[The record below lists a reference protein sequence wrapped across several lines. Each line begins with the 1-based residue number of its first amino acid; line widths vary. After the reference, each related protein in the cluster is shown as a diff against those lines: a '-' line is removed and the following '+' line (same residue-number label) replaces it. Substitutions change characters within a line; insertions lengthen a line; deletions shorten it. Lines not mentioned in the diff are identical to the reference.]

1 MTQFQA
7 IVFTRVLLMIGVG
20 IPTMMLSTAARA
32 DQAARKLI
40 RVHCFECHNDDHA
53 EAKINLSRLTARPD
67 FPRWFA
73 TWRKVATMVE
83 TEKMPPKGSKQ
94 PSRVERRRLVKWIR
108 DGIRRAADRHA
119 RDPGPVTLRRL
130 TSAEYAYT
138 IEDLTG
144 LDLKQTLQK
153 SLVVADAVGGEG
165 FANVGDVQ
173 FMQDSTLERYLD
185 AAKRIASHAVIGAGP
200 LRFFRDPGKT
210 GFELS
215 AITRIQDIYRAHGFR
230 SSSGEGGEPFGM
242 DRYPRAFFV
251 AWQFEHRQP
260 LGLAN
265 RSVSQLAK
273 SEQID
278 VRFARYIWSVMK
290 QPRPSFPLSEIVAGW
305 RRLPRPTRADRKMEK
320 TVRARCAELHKLL
333 RRWQSR
339 FGQNPDAK
347 EEAPV
352 LNQEAFHV
360 TQTKSFDM
368 LVNWPKGT
376 KVVHLRIMVESA
388 NRKSQPRAIVVWKNP
403 KILFRIPPNQDKKT
417 DNPLIT
423 ALTPETRKRLH
434 FGKHPRG
441 GQVGPNDFV
450 TSGTR
455 PTLLVLTIPPGATS
469 AKLVVEAQLDVKH
482 GEDAIVRCTINQR
495 EETDQGKQ
503 VSALLAVPNGS
514 AYKQWRKGVL
524 HFAHVLPEVSHRE
537 PAPSDRDPIPA
548 PFDNSYNNAERNLY
562 HYQIKYHRDDRFLVQ
577 NIINVST
584 RRTLDQAWVDLLGS
598 FEYHDAFLRSVA
610 RKFKL
615 KLGKQRIDGLDPQ
628 WLTKVPSEPRGYI
641 ERLQRSHRTVQ
652 AALKSAEP
660 GRVRDVIRFAQQA
673 WRRPLTRGEEGQLS
687 RFYLQL
693 RKTGLPHRPAIR
705 TLLVRVLMAPDFLYR
720 AERSLSAANTA
731 KKGKKRD
738 ADSSAAIKRLSDWE
752 LANRL
757 SFFLWSSVPD
767 DQLRAVARR
776 GGLNDPRELVRQT
789 RRMLRDPKARRMATE
804 FFGQWFGFYRFD
816 QFRGIDT
823 NRFPEFTDT
832 LKSDL
837 HNEAVSFFDY
847 IIRNDRPVREILFAD
862 YAFLN
867 KRLGKHYRID
877 RKQLKAG
884 VTRIEGLREE
894 HRGGLLGLGAVLAV
908 TSAPRRTSP
917 VKRGDWILRRILGTP
932 VPPPP
937 ADAGSIAADDLVADG
952 LSVKQRL
959 AAHRRK
965 VSCRNC
971 HARIDPLGFALEHY
985 DALGRFRSAYRKNRP
1000 IESTGQLG
1008 NGHTIAGLAGLR
1020 AYLQKKDQL
1029 FYRTLSKKLVGYA
1042 LGRRESI
1049 SDVRLIERM
1058 MADIGKDGRFGKLV
1072 ERIVTSPQFRYR
1084 RSTTSID
1091 KKAKR

>member
-7 IVFTRVLLMIGVG
+7 NRTSRLLLTIVFG
-20 IPTMMLSTAARA
+20 ILCTSARA
-32 DQAARKLI
+32 EQPAQKLI
-40 RVHCFECHNDDHA
+40 RVHCLECHNDEHA

-83 TEKMPPKGSKQ
+83 TGKMPPQGSKQ
-94 PSRVERRRLVKWIR
+94 PSRAERKRLVKFIR
-108 DGIRRAADRHA
+108 DGIGRAADKYA

-144 LDLKQTLQK
+144 LDLKRSLQK
-153 SLVVADAVGGEG
+153 SLVLADAVGGEG

-200 LRFFRDPGKT
+200 IRFFRDPGKT

-215 AITRIQDIYRAHGFR
+215 AITRIQSIYRAHGFR
-230 SSSGEGGEPFGM
+230 TASGEGGEPFGL
-242 DRYPRAFFV
+242 DRYTRAFYV
-251 AWQFEHRQP
+251 AWRYEHRKP

-265 RSVSQLAK
+265 HTMAQLAK
-273 SEQID
+273 SEKID
-278 VRFARYIWSVMK
+278 VRFARYIWKVMK

-305 RRLPRPTRADRKMEK
+305 RQLPRPTRADAKMEK
-320 TVRARCAELHKLL
+320 AVRTRCAELHKLL
-333 RRWQSR
+333 RLWQTR

-352 LNQEAFHV
+352 LNKAAFHV
-360 TQTKSFDM
+360 TQSKAFGM
-368 LVNWPKGT
+368 LVNWPEGT
-376 KVVHLRIMVESA
+376 KLVHLRINVESA

-403 KILFRIPPNQDKKT
+403 KISFRLPGNQDKKT
-417 DNPLIT
+417 SKPLSS
-423 ALTPETRKRLH
+423 ALTAKTKKRVH

-441 GQVGPNDFV
+441 GKVGANDLV
-450 TSGTR
+450 TLGTKS
-455 PTLLVLTIPPGATS
+455 TLLVLNIPPGATS
-469 AKLVVEAQLDVKH
+469 ATLTVEAELDVKH
-482 GEDAIVRCTINQR
+482 GEDAIVRCTIRQR

-503 VSALLAVPNGS
+503 VSALLAVPNGP
-514 AYKQWRKGVL
+514 AYKQWRNGVL

-548 PFDNSYNNAERNLY
+548 PFNNSYNNAERNLY
-562 HYQIKYHRDDRFLVQ
+562 HYQIKYHRGDQFLVQ
-577 NIINVST
+577 NIINDST
-584 RRTLDQAWVDLLGS
+584 RRVLDQAWVDLLGS
-598 FEYHDAFLRSVA
+598 FEFHDAYLRFVA
-610 RKFKL
+610 GKFKL
-615 KLGKQRIDGLDPQ
+615 KLGKQRIANLDSK
-628 WLTKVPSEPRGYI
+628 WLSKVPKEPRGYI
-641 ERLQRSHRTVQ
+641 EQLRQSHRRVQ
-652 AALKSAEP
+652 AVLKAAES
-660 GRVRDVIRFAQQA
+660 GHVKDVIRFAHRA
-673 WRRPLTRGEEGQLS
+673 WRRPLTRMEEGQLA
-687 RFYLQL
+687 RFYQQL
-693 RKTGLPHRPAIR
+693 RKTGLTHRPAIR

-720 AERSLSAANTA
+720 AERSLLASA
-731 KKGKKRD
+731 KKEK
-738 ADSSAAIKRLSDWE
+738 ANSSAAIKLSDWE
-752 LANRL
+752 LASRL

-767 DQLRAVARR
+767 AQLRAVAMR

-789 RRMLRDPKARRMATE
+789 RRMLRDPKAKRMASE

-823 NRFPEFTDT
+823 DRFPEFTDA

-837 HNEAVSFFDY
+837 HSEAVSFFDY
-847 IIRNDRPVREILFAD
+847 IIRNDRPVSDILFAD

-877 RKQLKAG
+877 RKQLKIV
-884 VTRIEGLREE
+884 VTRVDGLRTQ

-917 VKRGDWILRRILGTP
+917 VKRGDWVLRRILGTP

-937 ADAGSIAADDLVADG
+937 ADAGSIPADDLVKDG
-952 LSVKQRL
+952 LTVKQRL

-985 DALGRFRSAYRKNRP
+985 DALGRFRSMYRDKRP
-1000 IESTGQLG
+1000 IESTSKLG
-1008 NGHTIAGLAGLR
+1008 NGHTVAGLTGLR
-1020 AYLQKKDQL
+1020 AYLKKKDQL
-1029 FYRTLSKKLVGYA
+1029 FYRTLSKKLAGYA

-1058 MADIGKDGRFGKLV
+1058 IADIGKDGRFGKLV
-1072 ERIVTSPQFRYR
+1072 ERIVTSQQFRYR
-1084 RSTTSID
+1084 RATTSID